1 VRVALH
7 DAEARCEAMRAEV
20 ESCTAA
26 AAAAAAAA
34 GGGEKEEKATF
45 RASGA
50 SGGGGGG
57 GGGGVE
63 LLEQAR
69 AHANAIIAEAEV
81 GYDSH
86 PYA

>member
-26 AAAAAAAA
+26 AAAAAAAM

-57 GGGGVE
+57 SGVE